1 MWKKEKFTATKIFF
15 VKSSNQFR
23 IHKSHYYSKP
33 VSLTKFLQHNEM
45 KNLLSLEN
53 ISSNQLNNFFT
64 YHREKM
70 LLSRNF
76 CQKQCGNKI
85 RKFPHCDIPKTPIS
99 KCTGVPGTFVKTIPT
114 LKRLNN
120 FVFSW
125 FHVIFAHNVEN
136 VKNYSHLKNISW
148 KHSNLG

>member
-1 MWKKEKFTATKIFF
+1 MSYFIKVLKHSVEKRKIHCHTNFF
-15 VKSSNQFR
+15 RQINLEYIKVSS
-23 IHKSHYYSKP
+23 KT

-120 FVFSW
+120 FVFS
-125 FHVIFAHNVEN
+125 
-136 VKNYSHLKNISW
+136 
-148 KHSNLG
+148 